1 MPTFAPNALVPATDT
16 ADNVTSGDVI
26 GSKLDRTYNG
36 GNSIYAM
43 LNTASDHIH
52 NRSRVWPSLA
62 NGITLVSGNGAWTLG
77 AAFVEVMPAGTA
89 AGPFDVHFVNVEDM
103 DTVGV
108 YELVLYHGAA
118 DDEYCRIRFSS
129 SAVKDNGDG
138 LPTLSGVIAP
148 TERIRAKVA
157 HSAGGLAECVLSL
170 GYHVY

>member
-36 GNSIYAM
+36 GTSIFAEVHT
-43 LNTASDHIH
+43 LGDHAH
-52 NRSRVWPSLA
+52 NRSRVWPTLA
-62 NGITLVSGNGAWTLG
+62 NGITVASGAGAWALG

-89 AGPFDVHFVNVEDM
+89 AGHFDVHFINVEDM

-138 LPTLSGVIAP
+138 LPTISGVIAP

-157 HSAGGLAECVLSL
+157 HSAGGAAECVISIE
-170 GYHVY
+170 YHVY